1 MDAPG
6 KAANWK
12 WPVGI
17 VLGLIAAVLLMPLLG
32 GEGRPK
38 STVGS
43 TQSDCDGA
51 IRELVIQYTPDSA
64 DIVAV
69 AFADFLRQLPASVT
83 VHVVVRDRAAF
94 DDLARRV
101 GSTGCTLHP
110 VLVQHE
116 ITSWARDR
124 WLALRPAGDSRAVT
138 LLSPQGELGAD
149 GWPARRGDESVGESL
164 AAALAPEVAAVRS
177 ELYFDGGDFVVDNE
191 TAFVTPNVRMR
202 NLQRTVETEQELQQR
217 LGVLLGLEVVLMK
230 NAPDHHAG
238 MYMMTLG
245 KRRVLVGDPRLA
257 RTLLT
262 PEQVSALPLKGGA
275 DFSEE
280 TAAKFD
286 AVAEQ
291 CRAAGY
297 DVIRIPIAPG
307 GDGRTYLTYLNS
319 ILDDRD
325 GRRVVYMPQFAGA
338 DVLNRA
344 AADVWRQAGFEV
356 KPVDCTACYG
366 YFGSLRCLVSVLRRD

>member
-64 DIVAV
+64 EVVAV
-69 AFADFLRQLPASVT
+69 PFRDFLRQLPAAVT

-101 GSTGCTLHP
+101 GSTACTLHA
-110 VLVQHE
+110 VVVEHE

-124 WLALRPAGDSRAVT
+124 WLALRPAGNSRAMT

-149 GWPARRGDESVGESL
+149 GWPARKGDERVGESL
-164 AAALAPEVAAVRS
+164 AAALAPEVIAVRS
-177 ELYFDGGDFVVDNE
+177 ELYFDGGDFVADDE
-191 TAFVTPNVRMR
+191 TAFVTPNVRRR
-202 NLQRTVETEQELQQR
+202 NLQRTVETEEELQQR
-217 LGVLLGLEVVLMK
+217 LEELLGLKVVQLK
-230 NAPDHHAG
+230 GAPDHHAC

-245 KRRVLVGDPRLA
+245 KRRVVVGDPRLA
-257 RTLLT
+257 ATLLT
-262 PEQVSALPLKGGA
+262 PEQANALPLEGGP
-275 DFSEE
+275 DFSEA

-297 DVIRIPIAPG
+297 EVIRMPLAPG
-307 GDGRTYLTYLNS
+307 GDGRTYLTALNS

-325 GRRVVYMPQFAGA
+325 GQRVVYMPQFDGA
-338 DVLNRA
+338 NVLNRA
-344 AADVWRQAGFEV
+344 AADVWRQAGYEV
-356 KPVDCTACYG
+356 KPVDCTSCYR
-366 YFGSLRCLVSVLRRD
+366 YFGSLRCLVSVLRRG

>member
-17 VLGLIAAVLLMPLLG
+17 VLGMIAAVLLMPLLG

-51 IRELVIQYTPDSA
+51 IHELVIQYTPDSA
-64 DIVAV
+64 EIVV
-69 AFADFLRQLPASVT
+69 APFRDFLRQLPAAVT

-101 GSTGCTLHP
+101 GATSCTLHP
-110 VLVQHE
+110 VIVEHE

-124 WLALRPAGDSRAVT
+124 WLALRPAGDSHAIT

-149 GWPARRGDESVGESL
+149 GWPARKGDESVGESL
-164 AAALAPEVAAVRS
+164 AGALAPDVAAVRS
-177 ELYFDGGDFVVDNE
+177 ELYFDGGDFVADNE
-191 TAFVTPNVRMR
+191 TAFVTPNVRLR
-202 NLQRTVETEQELQQR
+202 NLQRTVQTEQELQQR
-217 LGVLLGLEVVLMK
+217 LEELLGLKIVQLK
-230 NAPDHHAG
+230 GAPDHHAG
-238 MYMMTLG
+238 MYMMTAG
-245 KRRVLVGDPRLA
+245 KRRVVVGDPRMA
-257 RTLLT
+257 ATLLT
-262 PEQVSALPLKGGA
+262 TEQANALPLKGGP

-297 DVIRIPIAPG
+297 EVIRIPIAPG
-307 GDGRTYLTYLNS
+307 GDGRTYLTYLNV

-325 GRRVVYMPQFAGA
+325 GQRVVYLPQFAGA
-338 DVLNRA
+338 EVLNQA
-344 AADVWRQAGFEV
+344 AAEVWRQAGYEV
-356 KPVDCTACYG
+356 KPVDCTSCYS
-366 YFGSLRCLVSVLRRD
+366 YFGSLRCLVSVLRRG